1 MVNEELC
8 PLHGLCLAQLLPMAT
23 SAVMLLSPE
32 SSSYTPPNS
41 NPTLAFAAG
50 LESLVF
56 WERPHPP
63 AAELQQGS
71 PPGAT
76 SGRGRQP
83 TGQVPTQLLGEG
95 QSL

>member
-1 MVNEELC
+1 MVNGELC

-41 NPTLAFAAG
+41 NSNPTLAFAAG
-50 LESLVF
+50 LASLVF
-56 WERPHPP
+56 WERLHPA

-76 SGRGRQP
+76 SGRGSPLVRF
-83 TGQVPTQLLGEG
+83 LL
-95 QSL
+95 SS